1 MNFSL
6 SEEQALFRSTVER
19 FAGNGDVAARKA
31 ARACPGGIDR
41 KRWATLAG
49 LGLLSLDDPIDC
61 AVIAETLG
69 RALTVE
75 PWLEC
80 GYFPLRLLGNDAQ
93 ATAVA
98 DGSLL
103 SAVAFAEPDRRY
115 ALHPQSVRAVQ
126 VDGQWRVSG
135 VKTLV
140 LGGALA
146 GLLLVTAATTDGM
159 MVLAVQGD
167 AAARQPYVVVDGGSA
182 AQITFRDTPGI
193 AVDGAAWQQ
202 SVTETR
208 LMAAA
213 ETVGLTS
220 RLFDETLAYVRQRE
234 QFGQPIA
241 KFQAVQHRLVDCYAM
256 LEQMR
261 STLWRAALAERGTH
275 WHAEIAGAKA
285 FISERAIH
293 IGEESI
299 QLHGGMGVTDELVVG
314 HAHKR
319 VLLLSRLFGDPASEL
334 ASFARAA

>member
-1 MNFSL
+1 MNFAL
-6 SEEQALFRSTVER
+6 SEEQTLFRSTVER
-19 FAGNGDVAARKA
+19 FAGSGDVEARKA

-41 KRWATLAG
+41 ARWSVLTD
-49 LGLLSLDDPIDC
+49 LGLLSLDDPVDC

-69 RALTVE
+69 QKLAVA

-80 GYFPLRLLGNDAQ
+80 GYFPLRLLGDMPQ
-93 ATAVA
+93 AAAVA

-103 SAVAFAEPDRRY
+103 TAVAFAEPDRRY
-115 ALHPQSVRAVQ
+115 ALDPQSVRAVQ

-135 VKTLV
+135 AKTLV

-146 GLLLVTAATTDGM
+146 DLLLVTAATADGPI
-159 MVLAVQGD
+159 VLVVEGGAVV
-167 AAARQPYVVVDGGSA
+167 RQPYIVVDGGVA
-182 AQITFRDTPGI
+182 AQVTLHDAPGVAI
-193 AVDGAAWQQ
+193 DSADWRR
-202 SVTETR
+202 SVTESR

-213 ETVGLTS
+213 EMVGLAS
-220 RLFDETLAYVRQRE
+220 RLFDETLAYSRQRE

-261 STLWRAALAERGTH
+261 STLWRGALAERGPR
-275 WHAEIAGAKA
+275 WDAEIAGAKA
-285 FISERAIH
+285 FIGEGAIH
-293 IGEESI
+293 IGEEAI

-334 ASFARAA
+334 ASFAQAA